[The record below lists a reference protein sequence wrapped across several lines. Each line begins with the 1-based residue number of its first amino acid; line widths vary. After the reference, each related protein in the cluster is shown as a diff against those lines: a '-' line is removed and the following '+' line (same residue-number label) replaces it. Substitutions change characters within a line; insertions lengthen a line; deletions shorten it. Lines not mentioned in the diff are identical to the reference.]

1 MTEENKVVDA
11 IVKPSKEELHKQC
24 KDLLVM
30 TGDIQYRIEVLKG
43 QLYQANQ
50 KLLEV
55 NQAAAKIDEEEAKI
69 SAATATAFKAS

>member
-1 MTEENKVVDA
+1 MTEENKVA
-11 IVKPSKEELHKQC
+11 EEIVKVSKEELHKQC

-55 NQAAAKIDEEEAKI
+55 NQACAKIEEDAKVA
-69 SAATATAFKAS
+69 AATATAFKAS